1 MERETQRQSMSINL
15 RVAMIIKIKAVG
27 PSNYSVSK
35 EDDDGEVEIYGWI
48 FRHSTKGTWRF
59 SPSDSWLRKEWE
71 KGEARR
77 DWSHGKTK
85 SELISKVSSAFEEID

>member
-1 MERETQRQSMSINL
+1 M
-15 RVAMIIKIKAVG
+15 KIKFKTVG
-27 PSNYSVSK
+27 PSHYSVST
-35 EDDDGEVEIYGWI
+35 EDDSEFYGWI
-48 FRHSTKGTWRF
+48 FRHSTEGTWRF

-85 SELISKVSSAFEEID
+85 SELISKVSSAFEAIDSKELT